1 MDDGQLPSTSP
12 LCVADDSG
20 YYSEGAFK
28 DTIGMS
34 LETSHDKVEPIQKSL
49 ILTESPTNTT
59 IFIELQPADATIVH
73 FLPPD
78 DSIVKLH
85 PADDLSNHAPD
96 ANSPTS
102 STSGESTLSALSA
115 HEALC
120 ESSDCDPWDCEEC
133 NDRLIDAVISYENM

>member
-20 YYSEGAFK
+20 YYSESAFK

-34 LETSHDKVEPIQKSL
+34 LENSYDKVEPMEPIKKSL

-59 IFIELQPADATIVH
+59 IFIELQAADATVH
-73 FLPPD
+73 FPP
-78 DSIVKLH
+78 
-85 PADDLSNHAPD
+85 PDDLSNHAPD
-96 ANSPTS
+96 VNSPTS
-102 STSGESTLSALSA
+102 STTSEESTLSALSA

-120 ESSDCDPWDCEEC
+120 ESSDCDPWDCEQC